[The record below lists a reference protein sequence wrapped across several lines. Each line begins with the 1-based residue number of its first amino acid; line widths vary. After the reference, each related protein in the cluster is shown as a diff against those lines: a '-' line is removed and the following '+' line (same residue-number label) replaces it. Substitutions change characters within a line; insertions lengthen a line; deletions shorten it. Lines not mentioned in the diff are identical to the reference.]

1 MSVAKPCLHSSG
13 QYLCL
18 RQRERERERERGM
31 VRLLEV
37 NGHDSSPYNLSLS
50 LSLSDIHSSTDH
62 DFVTVKK
69 ISMRKQFCCC
79 SSTRQRSPSVHSF
92 VSFLSFLL
100 FFSYLLIFL
109 CLLLYLPIYLPICS
123 FIPLQGP
130 MTQTN

>member
-1 MSVAKPCLHSSG
+1 MLQSRAYIVQVNICV
-13 QYLCL
+13 YV
-18 RQRERERERERGM
+18 RERERETERKGAF
-31 VRLLEV
+31 VRGKWTRFFTLQ
-37 NGHDSSPYNLSLS
+37 S
-50 LSLSDIHSSTDH
+50 LSLSDTHSSTDH

-109 CLLLYLPIYLPICS
+109 CLLFYLPIYLPICS